1 MTTMQQFTSSFNVI
15 VSLLTIVAQVLSVAL
30 IVALFS
36 KKFEATKFVGF
47 FKKRATLVALVVS
60 TVATAGSLTYSDI
73 IGYAPCTFC
82 WFQRIFMYPQVLIMG
97 IALIIK
103 DSSAKM
109 YGAALSVIG
118 AAIALFHYLGQLG
131 VTELPCS
138 AVGVSVSCTHRAVF
152 QFGYITIPLMAF
164 SAFLL
169 IALSLVISMR
179 KANSVKA

>member
-1 MTTMQQFTSSFNVI
+1 MQQFTSSFNLVLSALTVIAQVISVGLI
-15 VSLLTIVAQVLSVAL
+15 VSL
-30 IVALFS
+30 FS
-36 KKFEATKFVGF
+36 RKLDATRFVRF
-47 FKKRATLVALVVS
+47 FKERGVLVALVASVI
-60 TVATAGSLTYSDI
+60 ATAGSLTYSDI

-103 DSSAKM
+103 DSAAKT

-118 AAIALFHYLGQLG
+118 ATIALFHYLGQLG

-138 AVGVSVSCTHRAVF
+138 AVGVSVSCAHRAVF

-169 IALSLVISMR
+169 IALTLVLSMR
-179 KANSVKA
+179 KDNEASS